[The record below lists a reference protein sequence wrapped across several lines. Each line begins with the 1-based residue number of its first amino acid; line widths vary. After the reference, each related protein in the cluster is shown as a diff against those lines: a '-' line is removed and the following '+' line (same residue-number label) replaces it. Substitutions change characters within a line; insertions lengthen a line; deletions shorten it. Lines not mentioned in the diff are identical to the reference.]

1 MELGRESAL
10 EPAIVAGAKTAG
22 GADAKEWAGRV
33 DEAQHF
39 GSTPHIRNPRHATSV
54 VAAAMARF
62 VPGPGTNRRG
72 CFILLAVFAILVLAI
87 GYVALKGKPEPPAP
101 AVPVM

>member
-1 MELGRESAL
+1 
-10 EPAIVAGAKTAG
+10 
-22 GADAKEWAGRV
+22 
-33 DEAQHF
+33 
-39 GSTPHIRNPRHATSV
+39 
-54 VAAAMARF
+54 MARF

-72 CFILLAVFAILVLAI
+72 CFILLAVLAILVLAI